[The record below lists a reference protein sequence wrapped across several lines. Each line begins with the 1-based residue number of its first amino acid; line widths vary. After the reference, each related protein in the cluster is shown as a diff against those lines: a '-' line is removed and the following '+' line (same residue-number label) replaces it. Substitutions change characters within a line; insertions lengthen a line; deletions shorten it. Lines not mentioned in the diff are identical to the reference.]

1 MRPRKVETM
10 SQQEQDDDD
19 ESFVERVDRIIDRER
34 SILDRLADCFWY
46 EV

>member
-1 MRPRKVETM
+1 M

-19 ESFVERVDRIIDRER
+19 ESFVERVDRIIDCER